1 MRFAI
6 IFSALILSNSI
17 GKGLSGDLITPLTYI
32 VLVAICMD
40 FIEFINNLRNKK

>member
-17 GKGLSGDLITPLTYI
+17 GNGVSDNLITPLTYI
-32 VLVAICMD
+32 VLVTICMD
-40 FIEFINNLRNKK
+40 LIEFINNLRNRK